1 MSRTQSADVKNRGYG
16 SNNGKSQQRLTAA
29 FLELLQEKPLEAIT
43 ITELCRLAKT
53 SRDSFYIYY
62 GSKRNILAAI
72 ARKKILTSPHWAAS
86 KSTES
91 LANFASALTSIFYA
105 EREFM
110 LIVKRN
116 RLTPLI
122 KDIVTAIYDETPH
135 ILIDGHIKRQD
146 HAAAYTSRLFI
157 GGMVDMLQH
166 WISLPDSAREAKE
179 DVIAFLQNRIKTGFE

>member
-1 MSRTQSADVKNRGYG
+1 
-16 SNNGKSQQRLTAA
+16 
-29 FLELLQEKPLEAIT
+29 
-43 ITELCRLAKT
+43 
-53 SRDSFYIYY
+53 
-62 GSKRNILAAI
+62 
-72 ARKKILTSPHWAAS
+72 
-86 KSTES
+86 
-91 LANFASALTSIFYA
+91 
-105 EREFM
+105 M

-146 HAAAYTSRLFI
+146 HAATYTSRLFI
-157 GGMVDMLQH
+157 GGMIDMLQH